1 MQVSHPQI
9 LLLQRKEINKCRVK
23 TEKSYSYSPEQLKS
37 GWKNSV
43 TATSSNLNNLVW
55 SSLHT
60 ILTSTCILAF
70 IYGACICRESNSV
83 HPTNLF
89 NDSTLAVNGWLFSW
103 RTVTAGNAITY
114 HPVRGLILPQ
124 FSDRH
129 LWHPNRCSLVVGRLA
144 ASHSPV
150 LRVKVC
156 YWIQQ
161 NLETL
166 ITSDRCTHL

>member
-1 MQVSHPQI
+1 MQFSHPQI

-89 NDSTLAVNGWLFSW
+89 NDSTLAVNGWLFLK
-103 RTVTAGNAITY
+103 N
-114 HPVRGLILPQ
+114 
-124 FSDRH
+124 SDCWECH
-129 LWHPNRCSLVVGRLA
+129 HIPPCARLNTTT
-144 ASHSPV
+144 V
-150 LRVKVC
+150 LRQTSLTPKP
-156 YWIQQ
+156 
-161 NLETL
+161 LL
-166 ITSDRCTHL
+166 IGGEQTCSIT